1 MSKKKKIF
9 ITGAAG
15 FIGFHLSHRLIQ
27 NGENIFCIDNLN
39 DYYDLNLKN
48 NRLSELKKHAN
59 SFENNFRFQK
69 CDLQDIHILESL
81 FNKYRPDV
89 VINLAAQ
96 AGVRYSL
103 ENPYS
108 YINSNIVGFNN
119 LLECC
124 RKFEIKNLLYA
135 SSSSVY
141 GGNNKTPFNESDTV
155 DHPVSLYAAT
165 KRSNEL
171 MAHTYSHLYK
181 IPSTGLRFFTVYGP
195 WGRPDMAPFI
205 FTKAIY
211 ENKPIKIFNNGN
223 MYRDFTYIDDV
234 IEAITRLIDKP
245 AKGNEKFHKTN
256 PMPNKSWAPHQIFN
270 IGNSQTI
277 KLMDFI
283 SILENTIGIKA
294 KRIFEEMPLGD
305 VLVTSANTDSL
316 KSFIN
321 YKPKTNLEDGIK
333 EFIKWY
339 KYYYKI

>member
-1 MSKKKKIF
+1 MLKKKKIF

-27 NGENIFCIDNLN
+27 NRENIFCIDNLN

-48 NRLSELKKHAN
+48 NRLSELKKYAKL
-59 SFENNFRFQK
+59 FENNFKFEK
-69 CDLQDIHILESL
+69 CDLQDSYFLESL
-81 FNKYRPDV
+81 FKKYRPDV

-103 ENPYS
+103 ENPSS

-124 RKFEIKNLLYA
+124 KKFEIKNLLYA

-141 GGNNKTPFNESDTV
+141 GGNNKTPFKESDTV

-211 ENKPIKIFNNGN
+211 ESKPIKIFNNGN

-234 IEAITRLIDKP
+234 VEAIIRLIDKP
-245 AKGNEKFHKTN
+245 AKSNKDFYEKN
-256 PMPNKSWAPHQIFN
+256 PQPDKSWAPHQILN
-270 IGNSQTI
+270 IGNSQSI
-277 KLMDFI
+277 KLLDFVNC
-283 SILENTIGIKA
+283 LEKSIGIEA
-294 KRIFEEMPLGD
+294 KKIFKEMPLGD
-305 VLVTSANTDSL
+305 VEVTSANTDSL
-316 KSFIN
+316 KNLIGFS
-321 YKPKTNLEDGIK
+321 PKTNLDIGIQK
-333 EFIKWY
+333 FIN
-339 KYYYKI
+339 